1 MNVLVCGGAGFIGSA
16 FIKSY
21 HQNNRDSK
29 ITNLDNLTIG
39 SNLQN
44 LKELKDDPNYKFIK
58 DDIRNES
65 VIDSLVKD
73 SDVTINFAAE
83 SHVDRSIANPK
94 PFLETNIFGTY
105 SILEAIRKHDKQ
117 FIHVSTDEVYGDA
130 QGKSSFNEDS
140 QINPSN
146 PYAATKAAA
155 DNLVMSYHRTY
166 GINCITTRCTNNF
179 GPNQF
184 PEKLIPKTIIR
195 LLKNL
200 KVPLYGDGTQ
210 IRSWIY
216 VNDHVQAIESLIK
229 KGKPGHVYNITAYEE
244 ITNKS
249 IVEKILDI
257 LGKPREHLIVLSW
270 IRTSSA
276 RVEPELV
283 VATLAERLN
292 QVESYAV
299 QHRVDICVPGLVIER
314 MPRPLRLKEPAIL
327 HLVIFRLQAFILA
340 KLRHPEDI

>member
-65 VIDSLVKD
+65 IIDSLVKD

-117 FIHVSTDEVYGDA
+117 LIHVSTDEVYGDA

-216 VNDHVQAIESLIK
+216 VNDHVQAIESLIS
-229 KGKPGHVYNITAYEE
+229 KGNPGHVYNITAYEE

-257 LGKPREHLIVLSW
+257 LEKPHDIIEYVNDRPGHDKRYSIDCSKIENQTGWKPRYNFDDALKQTVNWYLQNQSWWEPLID
-270 IRTSSA
+270 
-276 RVEPELV
+276 EN
-283 VATLAERLN
+283 TL
-292 QVESYAV
+292 
-299 QHRVDICVPGLVIER
+299 
-314 MPRPLRLKEPAIL
+314 
-327 HLVIFRLQAFILA
+327 
-340 KLRHPEDI
+340 HPQPWTIKHDHI